1 MAAPVAGPTAA
12 ARELKTLEAPAGT
25 RERSIGELF
34 GQLSDDARS
43 YAAAEAKLYQ
53 AIARRRLGRARNGAI
68 ALVAAA
74 LLANAA
80 LGVLLIGLALELALH
95 LNSPALGGLI
105 VTVVVL
111 GIAFLLVRYGAGKLG
126 ALGGDPE
133 EQAALKAGE
142 ILP

>member
-1 MAAPVAGPTAA
+1 LDSPP
-12 ARELKTLEAPAGT
+12 GT

-34 GQLSDDARS
+34 GQLSDDAKS

-53 AIARRRLGRARNGAI
+53 AIARRRIGRARNGAI
-68 ALVAAA
+68 ALVVAA

-80 LGVLLIGLALELALH
+80 LSVLLIGLSLELALH
-95 LNSPALGGLI
+95 VGPALGGLI

-111 GIAFLLVRYGAGKLG
+111 AIAFFLVRYGAAKLG

-133 EQAALKAGE
+133 ERAALKAGE
-142 ILP
+142 IVP

>member
-1 MAAPVAGPTAA
+1 
-12 ARELKTLEAPAGT
+12 LDSPAGSQ
-25 RERSIGELF
+25 ERSIGELF

-53 AIARRRLGRARNGAI
+53 AIARRRIGRARNGAI
-68 ALVAAA
+68 ALVAAV

-80 LGVLLIGLALELALH
+80 LGVLLIGLSLELALH
-95 LNSPALGGLI
+95 VGPALGGLI

-111 GIAFLLVRYGAGKLG
+111 GLAFLLVRYGAAKLG

-133 EQAALKAGE
+133 ERAALKAGE
-142 ILP
+142 TLP

>member
-1 MAAPVAGPTAA
+1 LDAPS
-12 ARELKTLEAPAGT
+12 GT
-25 RERSIGELF
+25 QERSLGELF
-34 GQLSDDARS
+34 GRLSDDARS

-53 AIARRRLGRARNGAI
+53 AIARRRVARARNGAI

-80 LGVLLIGLALELALH
+80 LSVLLIGLSLELALRVG
-95 LNSPALGGLI
+95 PALGGLI

-142 ILP
+142 KLS

>member
-1 MAAPVAGPTAA
+1 LDAPT
-12 ARELKTLEAPAGT
+12 GT

-34 GQLSDDARS
+34 GQLSDDAKG

-53 AIARRRLGRARNGAI
+53 AIARRRIGRARNGAI
-68 ALVAAA
+68 ALLVAA

-80 LGVLLIGLALELALH
+80 LSVLLIGLSLELALH
-95 LNSPALGGLI
+95 VGPALGGLI
-105 VTVVVL
+105 VTLVVL

-133 EQAALKAGE
+133 EQAALRAGE
-142 ILP
+142 KLP

>member
-1 MAAPVAGPTAA
+1 
-12 ARELKTLEAPAGT
+12 LDAPAGT
-25 RERSIGELF
+25 QERSIGELF

-53 AIARRRLGRARNGAI
+53 AIARRRVGRARNGAI
-68 ALVAAA
+68 ALVVAA

-80 LGVLLIGLALELALH
+80 LSILLIGLSLELALH
-95 LNSPALGGLI
+95 VGPALGGLI

-111 GIAFLLVRYGAGKLG
+111 GIAFLLVRYGASKLG

-133 EQAALKAGE
+133 ERAALKAGE
-142 ILP
+142 TLP

>member
-1 MAAPVAGPTAA
+1 MDS
-12 ARELKTLEAPAGT
+12 PAGT
-25 RERSIGELF
+25 QERSIGELF

-53 AIARRRLGRARNGAI
+53 AIARRRIGRARNGAI

-80 LGVLLIGLALELALH
+80 LSVLLIGLSLELSLH
-95 LNSPALGGLI
+95 VGPALGGLI
-105 VTVVVL
+105 VTVAVL
-111 GIAFLLVRYGAGKLG
+111 AIAFFLVRFGASKLG

-133 EQAALKAGE
+133 EEAALKAGE
-142 ILP
+142 RLS